1 MKKIKLI
8 ILFSLTAVAFT
19 ACFKDKGNYDY
30 KNLNATFVDAS
41 KFASQM
47 VVRQNDIC
55 SVTPTFMKGVDPSK
69 LTYEWR
75 LTKSESTPGISGK
88 FIDTVLS
95 TAQNLSSNMYFSPGT
110 YMLRLHVSDPANG
123 NVTQIIN
130 TPFTVSSFAMSGL
143 MLLHGDATSC
153 DVSIVVNNK
162 LNTVVPAGVDSVQRN
177 IFSLVN
183 GKKIEG
189 EARSVNF
196 TNHGSS
202 GSDSKVYVFTYPNG
216 GYRTEFGNL
225 QIQAPYASFFSQ
237 APSAVGFQAYGTQ
250 GVNELLINNSGVYYQ
265 GQINPVGFQPFGV
278 QSFLT
283 ASPWTYAASPYLAMD
298 IDNLTAANASYAAV
312 FFNTNAR
319 TFYLANNTNTVVAFS
334 GTAPTGGFS
343 LSATGKFMEYAEQ
356 GYSPSRLSPYYSK
369 YWYCVMS
376 DVNFTSPISAKAGTR
391 RVYIADLG
399 RLPDPNFP
407 TDNTKSLSLNSNQRG
422 IIVDSIS
429 LLSPQIADAKYF
441 AFGNKGDVM
450 YYADSSK
457 IYLSNNYKTS
467 NLYYDITTT
476 YPGNTITSM
485 QVFKVKDHPYDGQL
499 LYVALYDGT
508 QSTVLQIPIN
518 GINGAMTGS
527 VTAYTGIS
535 GKISAMN
542 YKPF

>member
-1 MKKIKLI
+1 MKKIKLF
-8 ILFSLTAVAFT
+8 ILFCFTAVVFT
-19 ACFKDKGNYDY
+19 ACFKDKGNYNY
-30 KNLNATFVDAS
+30 TNLNTAFVDTS
-41 KFASQM
+41 KYAAQM

-55 SVTPTFMKGVDPSK
+55 AVTPVFMKGVDPSK

-75 LTKSESTPGISGK
+75 LTKYESTPGISGK
-88 FIDTVLS
+88 FTDTVLS
-95 TAQNLSSNMYFSPGT
+95 TAQNLSSKMYFSPGSYT
-110 YMLRLHVSDPANG
+110 LRLHVSDPANG

-143 MLLHGDATSC
+143 MLLHGDASSC

-162 LNTVVPAGVDSVQRN
+162 LNTVVPAGVDSIQRN

-189 EARSVNF
+189 EARQINF
-196 TNHGSS
+196 ANHGSN
-202 GSDSKVYVFTYPNG
+202 GGDSKVYVFTYPNG

-237 APSAVGFQAYGTQ
+237 APSANSFQGYGVS
-250 GVNELLINNSGVYYQ
+250 GVNELLINNAGVYYQ
-265 GQINPVGFQPFGV
+265 GQVNPVGFMPFGV

-283 ASPWTYAASPYLAMD
+283 ASPWTYTASPYFAMD

-334 GTAPTGGFS
+334 GTAPQGGFS
-343 LSATGKFMEYAEQ
+343 LSSSGKFMEYAEQ

-407 TDNTKSLSLNSNQRG
+407 TDNTRSLALNSNQRG

-467 NLYYDITTT
+467 NLYYDITSA
-476 YPGNTITSM
+476 YPGNFITSM
-485 QVFKVKDHPYDGQL
+485 QVFKVNGHPSDGQL

-508 QSTVLQIPIN
+508 QSTLLQIPIN
-518 GINGAMTGS
+518 SINGAMNGS
-527 VTAYTGIS
+527 VTAYTGIA